1 MERVKLIIDSSAD
14 EKASAELQIVPL
26 TITISGQE
34 FIDNENLD
42 IDKLIDRMQKN
53 TEAGKTSCPSIND
66 WLRALEGA
74 ERAIILTVT
83 SGLSG
88 SFSSAFQAKEIYE
101 KENPHCKVTVIDSR
115 SAGPELSI
123 TIEEIRRMVNSKT
136 RFVDFEQKISEFK
149 TRTHLLLVLQSLHNL
164 ALNGRVSLAVAK
176 VAKMLKIDV
185 VGQASTE
192 GKLEPLAK
200 VRGMKR
206 ALKEI
211 LNLMQERKY
220 QGGRVIIDHCR
231 NIKDAQ
237 FLKDKIL
244 NLYPKA
250 KVSIRAMRG
259 LCTFYAEEGGLLI
272 GFADN

>member
-1 MERVKLIIDSSAD
+1 MEKVKLIVDSSAD
-14 EKASAELQIVPL
+14 EKASADLQIVPL
-26 TITISGQE
+26 TITIAGHE

-42 IDKLIDRMQKN
+42 IDQLINRMQKN

-66 WLRALEGA
+66 WLKALEGS
-74 ERAIILTVT
+74 ERAIVMTVT

-88 SFSSAFQAKEIYE
+88 SFSSALQAKDIYE
-101 KENPHCKVTVIDSR
+101 KEHPNSKVTVIDSR

-123 TIEEIRRMVNSKT
+123 VLEGIKQLCNSKT

-149 TRTHLLLVLQSLHNL
+149 THTHLLLVLQSLHNL

-211 LNLMQERKY
+211 LNLMKERKY
-220 QGGRVIIDHCR
+220 EGGRVIIDHCR
-231 NIKDAQ
+231 NVKDAQ
-237 FLKDKIL
+237 FLKDKIQ
-244 NLYPKA
+244 NLFPKA

-259 LCTFYAEEGGLLI
+259 LCAFYAEEGGLLI